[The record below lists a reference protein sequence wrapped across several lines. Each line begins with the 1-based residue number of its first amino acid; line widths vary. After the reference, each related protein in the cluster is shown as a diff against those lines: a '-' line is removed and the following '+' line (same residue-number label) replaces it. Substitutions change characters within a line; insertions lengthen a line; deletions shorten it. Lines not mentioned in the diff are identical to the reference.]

1 MLSNLYIIEWIF
13 NTGGIFMFLKSYF
26 GIRVEVFIVSVLLIY
41 IPIFILFKLFHYLIP
56 VAMKEIIICGR
67 I

>member
-13 NTGGIFMFLKSYF
+13 NTGGIFMFLKSYE

-41 IPIFILFKLFHYLIP
+41 IPILFYLNFSLSHSGCDEG
-56 VAMKEIIICGR
+56 EIIICGR

>member
-13 NTGGIFMFLKSYF
+13 NTGGIFMFLKSYE

-41 IPIFILFKLFHYLIP
+41 IPIFYFI
-56 VAMKEIIICGR
+56 
-67 I
+67 